1 MPQQLRLALV
11 GLGFQ
16 NRNRHRA
23 GWRFLRF
30 TTIVTVKA
38 PICNVIRI
46 QPHLLS
52 EGASRPPPYTA
63 PILPYHKPREKA
75 SLFQGVFGWPVFL

>member
-30 TTIVTVKA
+30 TIMVTVKE
-38 PICNVIRI
+38 PICKVIRMRFT
-46 QPHLLS
+46 S
-52 EGASRPPPYTA
+52 FREGPRTA
-63 PILPYHKPREKA
+63 YR
-75 SLFQGVFGWPVFL
+75 F